1 MKVDLKKQRESSS
14 GPTAQAFLNMAQEY
28 HFAATT
34 LFSAA
39 SRAESPLYFLYTHT
53 IELALKAF
61 LRSRGLPAPRKH
73 VLETLCRRSQGSG
86 LQINDDLW
94 NVIYL
99 LESENKDHGFR
110 YFLFASTSK
119 PEIGSLRK
127 AVDTLMTEVTKDSSK
142 WREESASTGAVLK
155 FTVGKPVKK

>member
-14 GPTAQAFLNMAQEY
+14 GPTAQAFLYMAQEY

-94 NVIYL
+94 NVIHL
-99 LESENKDHGFR
+99 LESENKDHG
-110 YFLFASTSK
+110 
-119 PEIGSLRK
+119 
-127 AVDTLMTEVTKDSSK
+127 
-142 WREESASTGAVLK
+142 
-155 FTVGKPVKK
+155 